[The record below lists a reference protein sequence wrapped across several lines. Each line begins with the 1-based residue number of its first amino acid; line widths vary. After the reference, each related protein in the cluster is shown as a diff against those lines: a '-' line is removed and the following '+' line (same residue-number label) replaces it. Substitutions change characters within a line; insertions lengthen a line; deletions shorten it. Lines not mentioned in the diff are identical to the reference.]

1 MQWLGR
7 AVPTDDDVGVT
18 ATEHAVGNATEHDGV
33 VATEHGGVAA
43 TEHGL
48 STGTS
53 ANSYYRR
60 PVEIMQ
66 KLLPT
71 PLLQSMAVAC
81 ERHTQRMW
89 KGNAPKWRIDMQA
102 TCDAKVEHFE
112 KLTVILARHGQQ
124 STQEMM
130 RAAVESKA
138 LPLFKAIQDITCQA
152 ANIPLTQA
160 TKWACDSW
168 ASRSTYMMVHCQ
180 SSSLQTLQIYTHR

>member
-60 PVEIMQ
+60 RIAIGANAAFRSHGHF
-66 KLLPT
+66 LPDT
-71 PLLQSMAVAC
+71 PYA
-81 ERHTQRMW
+81 
-89 KGNAPKWRIDMQA
+89 DMDGGTIRA
-102 TCDAKVEHFE
+102 SADA
-112 KLTVILARHGQQ
+112 LWILAVCGKLARIWMDEQ
-124 STQEMM
+124 
-130 RAAVESKA
+130 
-138 LPLFKAIQDITCQA
+138 
-152 ANIPLTQA
+152 
-160 TKWACDSW
+160 
-168 ASRSTYMMVHCQ
+168 
-180 SSSLQTLQIYTHR
+180 